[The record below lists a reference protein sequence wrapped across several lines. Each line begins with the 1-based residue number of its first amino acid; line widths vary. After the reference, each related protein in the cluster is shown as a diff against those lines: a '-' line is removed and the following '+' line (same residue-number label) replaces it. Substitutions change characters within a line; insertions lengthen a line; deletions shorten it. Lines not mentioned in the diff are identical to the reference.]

1 LHLPYLR
8 SVASLFS
15 AILLTIAI
23 IPLGPIQNLEAFG
36 QIEEQKQGE
45 IVSCNC
51 IAFRFDDV
59 QDYFLN
65 RPQMEVI
72 NTFEE
77 KNASLTVGIIGNH
90 FGDDAAMRQFIQEKT
105 AVPGKSDG
113 FSVEVANHG
122 WKHEDFTLF
131 TKDEQSA
138 LIRQTDEKIM
148 ETLGVKPVVFVAPY
162 NRVNADTIAALAQN
176 GFTHLS
182 TNTTSSYP
190 ASVLQLPDEDDSNAT
205 VTDGTDSESHII
217 HFPSSANTGDLNDD
231 DTEWLGKTHDE
242 TFSEITESMSK
253 LGYAVVTMHPMEFAS
268 RSGTAYLNEAD
279 DAQIRELELL
289 IDKIRDSGLRIVTIS
304 QIDSGFVAIPEF
316 SSYSI
321 FAILAASVVMTI
333 WLSSR
338 RAVGFWKNKSIA
350 KDWI

>member
-1 LHLPYLR
+1 MFLTVV
-8 SVASLFS
+8 VATLILAPLSLS
-15 AILLTIAI
+15 TPTSLAQDTDSE
-23 IPLGPIQNLEAFG
+23 PEARL
-36 QIEEQKQGE
+36 
-45 IVSCNC
+45 SCQC
-51 IAFRFDDV
+51 VAFRFDDI

-90 FGDDAAMRQFIQEKT
+90 FGNDAAMRQFIQEKT
-105 AVPGKSDG
+105 AFHGKSNG

-122 WKHEDFTLF
+122 WNHEDFTLF

-138 LIRQTDEKIM
+138 LLQLTDVKIM
-148 ETLGVKPVVFVAPY
+148 DLLGIKPAVFIPPY
-162 NRVNADTIAALAQN
+162 NSVNDDTIAALLEN
-176 GFTHLS
+176 EFTHMS
-182 TNTTSSYP
+182 ANTTRYTPSFLHSYQNDSD
-190 ASVLQLPDEDDSNAT
+190 SVREVAMTTDARDSAG
-205 VTDGTDSESHII
+205 VL
-217 HFPSSANTGDLNDD
+217 HFPSDANTGDLNDD

-289 IDKIRDSGLRIVTIS
+289 IDEIRDSGLKIVTIS
-304 QIDSGFVAIPEF
+304 QINSAFVAIPEF

-321 FAILAASVVMTI
+321 FAILAASVLTTI
-333 WLSSR
+333 WLSGR
-338 RAVGFWKNKSIA
+338 KAAGFWKNKNIA
-350 KDWI
+350 KDWM